1 MVAIKSLL
9 KQQISIEI
17 TESKNITEQLFA
29 IAMVVFAVVDFVQ
42 LVGTSVN

>member
-17 TESKNITEQLFA
+17 TESKHIMEQLFA
-29 IAMVVFAVVDFVQ
+29 TAMVVFVVVDFEQ
-42 LVGTSVN
+42 LVGTSMN